1 MRPLTESEKSNAVL
15 QIDLNLEAL
24 YVDALITTPQLTKI
38 EASHSARGLNFWAWV
53 ETKNSRFSGCGN
65 SLEDAINEAVMK
77 ADAAIETVESKRR
90 EAAKLLAE
98 AEEMEAAANTNTTT
112 TT

>member
-24 YVDALITTPQLTKI
+24 YVDARITTPQLAKI
-38 EASHSARGLNFWAWV
+38 EASHSKTGLKFWAWV
-53 ETKNSRFSGCGN
+53 ETKNDSFSGL
-65 SLEDAINEAVMK
+65 SDTLEDAINMAAMK

-90 EAAKLLAE
+90 LAAKLLAE
-98 AEEMEAAANTNTTT
+98 AAEMEAAANTTTT
-112 TT
+112 TE